1 LKIDTKGRGGGTLNK
16 KVEVVTND
24 PDSPTEFLTITGT
37 VDVLYTLSPKRV
49 RLEGV
54 LGTGIKQTVTL
65 ETQEKY
71 PLKLVEV
78 RAKNGDNIQYK
89 LAEEKEG
96 DITRYKLTIESIRKD
111 VGSFV
116 DTLLLKT
123 DNATQPEIEIPI
135 FGNVTAMVENTK
147 Q

>member
-1 LKIDTKGRGGGTLNK
+1 VGRGGGTLNK
-16 KVEVVTND
+16 RVEVVTND
-24 PDSPTEFLTITGT
+24 PVNPKEFLVITGT

-49 RLEGV
+49 RLTGV

-78 RAKNGDNIQYK
+78 KAKDGDNIRYK
-89 LAEEKEG
+89 LAEEKDG
-96 DITRYKLTIESIRKD
+96 NVTRYKLTIENIRKD
-111 VGSFV
+111 VGRFV
-116 DTLLLKT
+116 DTLYLKT
-123 DNATQPEIEIPI
+123 DNALQPEIQIPV
-135 FGNVTAMVENTK
+135 FGNVTALTEDAK